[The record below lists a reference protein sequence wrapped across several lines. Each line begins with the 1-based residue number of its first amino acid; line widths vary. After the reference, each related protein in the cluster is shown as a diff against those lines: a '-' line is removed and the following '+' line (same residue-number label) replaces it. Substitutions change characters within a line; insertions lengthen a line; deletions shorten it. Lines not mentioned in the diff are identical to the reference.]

1 MTNKEV
7 GIVGLGIMGGAI
19 ASNLLERGWTVHG
32 FDISPDRL
40 KELEAKGLTARSG
53 IAELAHDAPVIMMSL
68 PSSAAALRVAQEIA
82 ESGASPRI
90 VVELS
95 TLALADKLSIKDTLE
110 KAGHTALD
118 CPLSGTG
125 AQAATRDL
133 VVYASGD
140 TQAIA
145 QCAPVFADFA
155 RDSTDLGEFGNGS
168 RMKFIANLLVAIHN
182 LASAEAMLMAERA
195 GLDAHRV
202 VDVIGNGAGASR
214 MFQMRAPLMA
224 DGVYEPPT
232 MRNSTW
238 QKDLQVID
246 EFARGLDTPTPLFDM
261 TKQLYART
269 LDMGLGDKDT
279 AAILEVLK
287 QSGK

>member
-7 GIVGLGIMGGAI
+7 GIAGLGIMGGAI

-53 IAELAHDAPVIMMSL
+53 VAEIAHFAPVIMMSL
-68 PSSAAALRVAQEIA
+68 PSSPAALQVAQEIA

-90 VVELS
+90 VIELS
-95 TLALADKLSIKDTLE
+95 TLALADKFAIRDTLE
-110 KAGHTALD
+110 KAGHTVLD

-145 QCAPVFADFA
+145 QCAPVFSDFA
-155 RDSTDLGEFGNGS
+155 RDSADLGEFGNGS